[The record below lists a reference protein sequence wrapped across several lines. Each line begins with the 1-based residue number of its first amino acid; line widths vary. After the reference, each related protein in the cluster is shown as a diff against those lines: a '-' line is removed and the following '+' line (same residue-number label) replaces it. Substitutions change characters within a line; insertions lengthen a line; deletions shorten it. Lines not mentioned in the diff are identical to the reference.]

1 MILPFK
7 SRIGFYQKLLIFRS
21 DQFLILQYIFNIHY
35 RFLPRRH
42 FVMFFLKTTHLCFL
56 KILQIFHVNKLNL
69 NQSKIDGQMIYFG
82 TQFYSI
88 WFKQKLFLH
97 LANM

>member
-1 MILPFK
+1 
-7 SRIGFYQKLLIFRS
+7 
-21 DQFLILQYIFNIHY
+21 
-35 RFLPRRH
+35 
-42 FVMFFLKTTHLCFL
+42 MFFLKTTHLCFL